1 MLSAPT
7 SSLKASPSA
16 AALLTAV
23 IVFATGCATPY
34 ATRTPPA
41 QSPTAKAGTNSHNF
55 DNVESF
61 SRMSGADWQ
70 ASLTPLFNRA
80 KNAVQLET
88 DTDLSHVTFA
98 VVPNELIEKEVA
110 AETGRLTHSQFTDN
124 QFADHFLT
132 TVMAGQSGT
141 YAALYSTET
150 QQVMVSS
157 SLLSS
162 YISSVGDNAQAIKHA
177 LNALLIHE
185 LVHAA
190 DDTRYGIHRNRNLNF
205 RASFA
210 QSAVYEGHAQYV
222 TRQICQKGD
231 CSTGLRS
238 LDKFM
243 FGDELA
249 PNQLPQPVQ
258 AVSRNVLEY
267 SYVEG
272 ERFIASLAQRSNGQ
286 SLIHDALKT
295 PPVDPIQI
303 LDPSSFPNT
312 TRKELNQHLLEAS
325 KSINH
330 PWTTK
335 PWVRVE
341 TSPLKGVNLR
351 SDPTRRTSAIDGFTR
366 LIRGMVALQH
376 YNQSALDASPVE
388 ITLMNAETAKTA
400 EMFAQSLS
408 SNLIYNSGGVASEEV
423 VWLDETV
430 PVSVINVTTQLDDGQ
445 SHVAMVV
452 SHQRFVMQLVGI
464 DIENATALAYAKSVL
479 SNLTGITTSGSAISQ
494 AY

>member
-1 MLSAPT
+1 MLSPPTSSHRASKSAAVVVMTAILFSSGCAAPTVAPT
-7 SSLKASPSA
+7 SSTEKNQNFASVDAFEQMSA
-16 AALLTAV
+16 
-23 IVFATGCATPY
+23 
-34 ATRTPPA
+34 
-41 QSPTAKAGTNSHNF
+41 S
-55 DNVESF
+55 
-61 SRMSGADWQ
+61 DWQ
-70 ASLTPLFNRA
+70 DALTPLFNRA
-80 KNAVQLET
+80 KGAVQLET
-88 DTDLSHVTFA
+88 RTDLSHVSFA
-98 VVPNELIEKEVA
+98 VVTNEVIEREVA
-110 AETGRLTHSQFTDN
+110 AETGRLTHSQFTDSR
-124 QFADHFLT
+124 FADHFLT

-141 YAALYSTET
+141 YAALYSTDT
-150 QQVMVSS
+150 QQVMVSD

-162 YISSVGDNAQAIKHA
+162 YINSVGDDAEAIKHA

-190 DDTRYGIHRNRNLNF
+190 DDTRYGIHRNRDLNF

-210 QSAVYEGHAQYV
+210 QSAIYEGHAQYI
-222 TRQICQKGD
+222 TRRICKKSD
-231 CSTGLRS
+231 CLTGLGS

-243 FGDELA
+243 FGEKLA

-272 ERFIASLAQRSNGQ
+272 ERFISSLAQRKNGK
-286 SLIHDALKT
+286 SLIQDALST
-295 PPVDPIQI
+295 PPIDPIQI

-312 TRKELNQHLLEAS
+312 DREQLNQQLLDAS
-325 KSINH
+325 ESITH

-351 SDPTRRTSAIDGFTR
+351 SDPERRTSAVDGFTR

-376 YNQSALDASPVE
+376 YDQSDLDASPVE
-388 ITLMNAETAKTA
+388 ITLMNAETVQTA

-408 SNLIYNSGGVASEEV
+408 RNLIYNSGGLASEEV
-423 VWLDETV
+423 IWLDKTV
-430 PVSVINVTTQLDDGQ
+430 PVSVINVNTQLDDGR

-452 SHQRFVMQLVGI
+452 SHKNYVLQLVGV
-464 DIENATALAYAKSVL
+464 DIANVTALAYAESVL
-479 SNLTGITTSGSAISQ
+479 SNLARSSNSVSSLNEG
-494 AY
+494 